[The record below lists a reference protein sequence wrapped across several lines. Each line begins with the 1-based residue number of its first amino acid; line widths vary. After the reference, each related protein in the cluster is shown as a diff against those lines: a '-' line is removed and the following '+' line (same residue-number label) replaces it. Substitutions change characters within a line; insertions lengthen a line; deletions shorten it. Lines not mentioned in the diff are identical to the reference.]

1 MSVKK
6 EKINGKM
13 ITVSIA
19 STSLKAAS
27 YDTLKENLRV
37 TFTTGKSYEYQNV
50 PSTTF
55 TKFRLAKSQGKFLN
69 ESIVKAYKYKKVRTI

>member
-13 ITVSIA
+13 IEVSIK
-19 STSLKAAS
+19 STSVNKAT
-27 YDTLKENLRV
+27 YDALKENLRV
-37 TFTTGKSYEYQNV
+37 SFVNGSIYEYQGV

-69 ESIVKAYKYKKVRTI
+69 ESIVKTYKYKKVRTI

>member
-13 ITVSIA
+13 IEVAIK
-19 STSLKAAS
+19 STSLRAAK

-37 TFTTGKSYEYQNV
+37 SFVNGNIYEYTSV

-55 TKFRLAKSQGKFLN
+55 TKFRLAKSQGKFFN
-69 ESIVKAYKYKKVRTI
+69 QNISKAFTYRKVKTI

>member
-13 ITVSIA
+13 IEVSIK
-19 STSLKAAS
+19 STSLRAAK
-27 YDTLKENLRV
+27 YDTLKESLRV
-37 TFTTGKSYEYQNV
+37 SFVNCNIYEYTSV

-55 TKFRLAKSQGKFLN
+55 TKFRLAKSQGKFFN
-69 ESIVKAYKYKKVRTI
+69 QNISKAFTYRKVKTI

>member
-6 EKINGKM
+6 EKISGKM
-13 ITVSIA
+13 IEVSIK
-19 STSLKAAS
+19 STSLRAAS

-37 TFTTGKSYEYQNV
+37 SFVNGNIYEYKNV

-55 TKFRLAKSQGKFLN
+55 TKFRLAKSQGKFFN
-69 ESIVKAYKYKKVRTI
+69 QNISKAFTYRKVKTI

>member
-13 ITVSIA
+13 IEVSIK
-19 STSLKAAS
+19 STSLRAAS

-37 TFTTGKSYEYQNV
+37 SFINGNIYEYKSV
-50 PSTTF
+50 PSTMF
-55 TKFRLAKSQGKFLN
+55 TKFRLAKSQGKFFN
-69 ESIVKAYKYKKVRTI
+69 QNISKSYNFRKVKTI

>member
-13 ITVSIA
+13 IEVSIK
-19 STSLKAAS
+19 STSVTKAS
-27 YDTLKENLRV
+27 YDALKENLRIAFV
-37 TFTTGKSYEYQNV
+37 NGNIYEYQGV

-69 ESIVKAYKYKKVRTI
+69 ESIARTYKYKKVRTI

>member
-6 EKINGKM
+6 EKIKGKM
-13 ITVSIA
+13 IEVSIK
-19 STSLKAAS
+19 STSVTKAS
-27 YDTLKENLRV
+27 YDALKENLRIAFV
-37 TFTTGKSYEYQNV
+37 NGNIYEYQGV

-69 ESIVKAYKYKKVRTI
+69 ESIARTYKYKKVRTI

>member
-13 ITVSIA
+13 IEVSIK
-19 STSLKAAS
+19 STSLNKAT
-27 YDTLKENLRV
+27 YDALKENLRV
-37 TFTTGKSYEYQNV
+37 SFVNGNIYEYQGV

-69 ESIVKAYKYKKVRTI
+69 ENITRAFKYKKVRTI

>member
-13 ITVSIA
+13 IEVSIK
-19 STSLKAAS
+19 STSVNKAT
-27 YDTLKENLRV
+27 YDALKENLRV
-37 TFTTGKSYEYQNV
+37 SFVNGSIYEYQGV

-69 ESIVKAYKYKKVRTI
+69 ESIVKSYKYKKVRTI

>member
-13 ITVSIA
+13 IYASIK
-19 STSLKAAS
+19 STSLKSAS

-37 TFTTGKSYEYQNV
+37 LFNSGVAYEYQKV

-69 ESIVKAYKYKKVRTI
+69 ESIAKTYKYKKVRTI

>member
-6 EKINGKM
+6 EKIEGKM
-13 ITVSIA
+13 INVKIS

-37 TFTTGKSYEYQNV
+37 TFTNGTSYEYKSV
-50 PSTTF
+50 PSPLF
-55 TKFRLAKSQGKFLN
+55 TKFRMAKSQGKFLN
-69 ESIVKAYKYKKVRTI
+69 QHIVKQFSTRKVKSI

>member
-13 ITVSIA
+13 IEVSIK
-19 STSLKAAS
+19 STSLNKAT
-27 YDTLKENLRV
+27 YDALKENLRV
-37 TFTTGKSYEYQNV
+37 SFVNGSIYEYQGV

-69 ESIVKAYKYKKVRTI
+69 ESISRTYKYKKVRTI

>member
-13 ITVSIA
+13 IEVSIK
-19 STSLKAAS
+19 STSLRAAS

-37 TFTTGKSYEYQNV
+37 SFINGNIYEYKNV
-50 PSTTF
+50 PSTLF
-55 TKFRLAKSQGKFLN
+55 TKFRLAKSQGKFFN
-69 ESIVKAYKYKKVRTI
+69 QNISKSYNFRKVKTI

>member
-13 ITVSIA
+13 IEVSIK
-19 STSLKAAS
+19 STSLNKAT
-27 YDTLKENLRV
+27 YDALKENLRIAFV
-37 TFTTGKSYEYQNV
+37 NGNIYEYQGV

-69 ESIVKAYKYKKVRTI
+69 ESIARTYKYKKVRTI

>member
-6 EKINGKM
+6 EKIKGKM
-13 ITVSIA
+13 IEVSIK
-19 STSLKAAS
+19 STSVTKAS
-27 YDTLKENLRV
+27 YDALKENLRIAFV
-37 TFTTGKSYEYQNV
+37 NGNIYEYQGV

-69 ESIVKAYKYKKVRTI
+69 ESIVKTYKYKKVRTI

>member
-13 ITVSIA
+13 IYASIK
-19 STSLKAAS
+19 STSLKSAS

-37 TFTTGKSYEYQNV
+37 LFNNGVAYEYQNV

-55 TKFRLAKSQGKFLN
+55 TKFRLAKSQGKFFN
-69 ESIVKAYKYKKVRTI
+69 ENISKNFTYKKVKSI

>member
-13 ITVSIA
+13 IEVSIK
-19 STSLKAAS
+19 STSLRAAS

-37 TFTTGKSYEYQNV
+37 SFINGNIYEYKNV
-50 PSTTF
+50 PSTMF
-55 TKFRLAKSQGKFLN
+55 TKFRLAKSQGKFFN
-69 ESIVKAYKYKKVRTI
+69 QNISKGYNFRKVKTI

>member
-13 ITVSIA
+13 IYASIK
-19 STSLKAAS
+19 STSLKSAS

-37 TFTTGKSYEYQNV
+37 SFVKGSIYEYQGV
-50 PSTTF
+50 PSKTF
-55 TKFRLAKSQGKFLN
+55 TQFRLAKSQGKFLN
-69 ESIVKAYKYKKVRTI
+69 ASIAKAYKYKKVRTI